1 MSAFYIRT
9 FHKNSFLCI
18 IISGRDTFGKPDF
31 SQKGIRD
38 INGAVDGLGND
49 FVKAGS
55 PKVSFDLIGRDTAHT
70 TDGHVYINPSKITT
84 NYKYASI
91 LFHEYR
97 HAYQYFAPYLGSSSR
112 VEHWKKLY
120 GNDYRGEGGYRDAM
134 EYDAYSHQYRM
145 GDASPY
151 VNDGLGMY
159 YNRMVMKWNKARN

>member
-1 MSAFYIRT
+1 M
-9 FHKNSFLCI
+9 HKIDQRRELLSRFKKG
-18 IISGRDTFGKPDF
+18 SSVKPFGKPNF
-31 SQKGIRD
+31 SQQGISD
-38 INGAVDGLGND
+38 LNGAVDGLGSD
-49 FVKAGS
+49 FVKSGS
-55 PKVSFDLIGRDTAHT
+55 PEVSFDLIGKDTAHT

-112 VEHWKKLY
+112 VEHWKGLY
-120 GNDYRGEGGYRDAM
+120 GNDYLGEGGYRDAM

-145 GDASPY
+145 GDSSSY
-151 VNDGLGMY
+151 VNDGVGLY